1 MKTVAL
7 RISFALILSALMS
20 AVSLANVKS
29 KRVTFSE
36 DVKVGGTLIKKGDY
50 QVRFDDQT
58 KEFTILSGKKV
69 IAKTTARL
77 EEQKSVS
84 KYSPRYRTL
93 NEKEGAA
100 TLLSVNMGGNEAAVI
115 GGDQTGGTAPTV
127 TAQ

>member
-1 MKTVAL
+1 MKINAY
-7 RISFALILSALMS
+7 RIGFALILSALMS

-36 DVKVGGTLIKKGDY
+36 DVKVGGTLVKKGDY

-58 KEFTILSGKKV
+58 KELTILSGKKV

-77 EEQKSVS
+77 EEQKSAS

-93 NEKEGAA
+93 NEEEGAA
-100 TLLSVNMGGNEAAVI
+100 TLLSVNIGSNEAAVI
-115 GGDQTGGTAPTV
+115 GGDESGGTAPTV
-127 TAQ
+127 NAQ

>member
-1 MKTVAL
+1 MKINAY
-7 RISFALILSALMS
+7 RIGFALILSALMS

-36 DVKVGGTLIKKGDY
+36 DVKVGGTLIKKRDY

-69 IAKTTARL
+69 IAKTTAHL

-84 KYSPRYRTL
+84 KYPPRYRTL

-115 GGDQTGGTAPTV
+115 GDQTGGTAPTV